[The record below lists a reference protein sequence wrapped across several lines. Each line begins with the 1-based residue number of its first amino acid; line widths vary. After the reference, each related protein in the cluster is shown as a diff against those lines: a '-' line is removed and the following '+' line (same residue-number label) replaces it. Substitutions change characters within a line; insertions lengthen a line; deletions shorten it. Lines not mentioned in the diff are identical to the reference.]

1 MKQLSLK
8 RKNLKKNIQ
17 LNDCITV
24 LRRLIEGLSV
34 SEGPYFIAIKNS
46 TFHRHKNALK
56 LAVFIVGNEFGL
68 QLPFGK
74 HNTAKTDGQPFM
86 AGICAANMLTVVSQ
100 ALPLF

>member
-24 LRRLIEGLSV
+24 LRRLIEGLSNM
-34 SEGPYFIAIKNS
+34 EGPYFIAIKNS

-56 LAVFIVGNEFGL
+56 LAVLIVGNEFGCNFRL
-68 QLPFGK
+68 GNITPLR
-74 HNTAKTDGQPFM
+74 
-86 AGICAANMLTVVSQ
+86 Q
-100 ALPLF
+100 ADSHLWLAFAQQMC

>member
-56 LAVFIVGNEFGL
+56 LAVFIVGNEFGSNFRL
-68 QLPFGK
+68 GNITQPRQ
-74 HNTAKTDGQPFM
+74 TDSRLWLAFAQQ
-86 AGICAANMLTVVSQ
+86 IC
-100 ALPLF
+100 

>member
-34 SEGPYFIAIKNS
+34 SEGPYFIAIK
-46 TFHRHKNALK
+46 K
-56 LAVFIVGNEFGL
+56 
-68 QLPFGK
+68 
-74 HNTAKTDGQPFM
+74 TARSI
-86 AGICAANMLTVVSQ
+86 GIKM
-100 ALPLF
+100 P

>member
-46 TFHRHKNALK
+46 SYLT
-56 LAVFIVGNEFGL
+56 AVRVSKKP
-68 QLPFGK
+68 PFVKIGFLTK
-74 HNTAKTDGQPFM
+74 
-86 AGICAANMLTVVSQ
+86 MLYV
-100 ALPLF
+100 

>member
-24 LRRLIEGLSV
+24 LRRLIEGLSDV
-34 SEGPYFIAIKNS
+34 EGPYFIAIKNS

-56 LAVFIVGNEFGL
+56 LAVLIVGNEFGCNFRL
-68 QLPFGK
+68 GNITQPRQ
-74 HNTAKTDGQPFM
+74 TDSRLWLAFAQQM
-86 AGICAANMLTVVSQ
+86 C
-100 ALPLF
+100 

>member
-34 SEGPYFIAIKNS
+34 SEGPYFIAIKKQQLNNYCEGVEKAAICKNRIFNEDVVCINGA
-46 TFHRHKNALK
+46 FHSHKM
-56 LAVFIVGNEFGL
+56 
-68 QLPFGK
+68 P
-74 HNTAKTDGQPFM
+74 
-86 AGICAANMLTVVSQ
+86 
-100 ALPLF
+100 